1 MDRKSRFFALN
12 SQYCIIDGYNTK
24 GDQQMMACKGDK
36 GCNGT
41 WSFRDRCRGGDSTI
55 HVQGFRGF
63 VNRKKIEREME
74 KKKRGGKEQSKGSVK
89 NKNVAC

>member
-63 VNRKKIEREME
+63 VNGKKNRKRNG
-74 KKKRGGKEQSKGSVK
+74 KKEEGRKRAEQRQCKE
-89 NKNVAC
+89 